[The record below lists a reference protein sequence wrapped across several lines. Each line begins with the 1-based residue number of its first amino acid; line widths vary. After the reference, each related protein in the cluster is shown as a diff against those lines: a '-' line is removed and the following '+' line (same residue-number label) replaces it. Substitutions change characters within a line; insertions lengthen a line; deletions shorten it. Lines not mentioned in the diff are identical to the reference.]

1 MDKQR
6 KRTPGGRLESWRLR
20 AITSCRS
27 LSLGKGRFEWRGI
40 DPRPVENPERNPETA
55 VDHRRSSRNYS
66 SGDNASFLPKLKEI
80 LHESQKSGVRHHFQV
95 ASCLDPNLNTAA
107 YWEHRSNTAAY
118 AMAGP
123 SDPSGAGLLLRFR
136 GDVCV
141 EDPVGEGWAVAC
153 SQSFTKRFTLII
165 CTVALHL
172 LTVHVFNFPTARCKK
187 RQRLIRDQCS
197 AFSPEGISFSES
209 NQQGGEDPP
218 HCWQEKASQ
227 GPPIPHRDLPR
238 GPAGCR
244 SPAGSWR
251 PGWCRCPTARG
262 RPGPAAPGSPSRR
275 APAPSL
281 HRRAAPP
288 PSSTIDCGRV
298 GSVGGEGAGL
308 GLPGTGWP
316 LLSMTWQMCKAG
328 RCSMSTA
335 IGLQGPDEA
344 QLSIKW
350 KARREGPIIS
360 VSLTGRHT
368 VDACR
373 L

>member
-1 MDKQR
+1 MKAFQKTNFISAVREQVRFFSSRCFGVWHTGCAGQGCPTGWRRAMDKQR

-95 ASCLDPNLNTAA
+95 ASCLDPNLNPAA
-107 YWEHRSNTAAY
+107 CWEHRSNTAAY

-187 RQRLIRDQCS
+187 
-197 AFSPEGISFSES
+197 
-209 NQQGGEDPP
+209 
-218 HCWQEKASQ
+218 KAKT
-227 GPPIPHRDLPR
+227 HPR
-238 GPAGCR
+238 P
-244 SPAGSWR
+244 
-251 PGWCRCPTARG
+251 
-262 RPGPAAPGSPSRR
+262 
-275 APAPSL
+275 
-281 HRRAAPP
+281 
-288 PSSTIDCGRV
+288 V
-298 GSVGGEGAGL
+298 
-308 GLPGTGWP
+308 
-316 LLSMTWQMCKAG
+316 
-328 RCSMSTA
+328 
-335 IGLQGPDEA
+335 
-344 QLSIKW
+344 LSIFTRGDKLFG
-350 KARREGPIIS
+350 K
-360 VSLTGRHT
+360 
-368 VDACR
+368 
-373 L
+373 